1 MNEKENTGQ
10 ARLLSTVINN
20 GLCTG
25 CGACVELCPYMK
37 THNAKTI
44 ALFSCDLDT
53 GRCFRYCPRAPT
65 DFKDLK
71 QQLFDKTDLTDELGA
86 FKGLYITRAMNPK
99 TQEKAQHGGTVTAL
113 VQLAMEEGMVK
124 ACVLT
129 GQNENMVPGSFTAFD
144 PSQILAAA
152 GSKFGNAPVVEEF
165 NRISAKRTD
174 NISVVATPCQARA
187 LAKMRANPGIGDEDR
202 MSQLKLVIGL
212 FCGWTLDF
220 KKLNHIVRQEVG
232 DEKIIAM
239 DIPPSKYA
247 CMEVTTA
254 HGIKKISIE
263 AINDCARQSCD
274 YCTDMTAE
282 FADISVGSARS
293 KDGWDID
300 RHWNQVIVR
309 SDTGEKLLELAREKG
324 ILEFKEVP
332 GENITRLKAASL
344 GKRIYGLKM
353 LTQLQ
358 KNMDVQEAGQC
369 R

>member
-10 ARLLSTVINN
+10 AKLLSTVINS

-37 THNAKTI
+37 IHNAKTI

-53 GRCFRYCPRAPT
+53 GRCFRYCPRAQT
-65 DFKDLK
+65 DFRDLK
-71 QQLFDKTDLTDELGA
+71 KQLFDEADLTDELGA
-86 FKGLYITRAMNPK
+86 FKGLYLTRAMNPK
-99 TQEKAQHGGTVTAL
+99 IQEKAQHGGTVTAL

-124 ACVLT
+124 GCVLT
-129 GQNENMVPGSFTAFD
+129 DQDENMLPRSFTAFD
-144 PSQILAAA
+144 PSEILAAA
-152 GSKFGNAPVVEEF
+152 GSKFGNAPVIAEF
-165 NRISAKRTD
+165 NRISAKRAD
-174 NISVVATPCQARA
+174 NIGVVATPCQARA
-187 LAKMRANPGIGDEDR
+187 LAKMRGNPGIGDEDR
-202 MSQLKLVIGL
+202 MSRLKLVIGL

-220 KKLNHIVRQEVG
+220 KKLNHIVRQEVK
-232 DEKIIAM
+232 DTKIIAM

-247 CMEVTTA
+247 CMEITTA
-254 HGIKKISIE
+254 QGIKKIPIE
-263 AINDCARQSCD
+263 TINDCARQSCD

-300 RHWNQVIVR
+300 KHWNQVIVR
-309 SDTGEKLLELAREKG
+309 SDTGRLLLELAREKG

-332 GENITRLKAASL
+332 EENVTRLKAVSL
-344 GKRIYGLKM
+344 GKRTYGSKM
-353 LTQLQ
+353 LTQLHETR
-358 KNMDVQEAGQC
+358 DVQEAGQC